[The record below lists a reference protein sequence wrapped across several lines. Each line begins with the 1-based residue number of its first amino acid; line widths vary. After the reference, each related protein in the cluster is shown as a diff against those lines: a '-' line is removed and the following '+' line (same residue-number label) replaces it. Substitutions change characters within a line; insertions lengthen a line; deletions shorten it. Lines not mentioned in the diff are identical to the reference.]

1 MNTTIS
7 TVHLKKTAEE
17 MAAVMV
23 KHKVMGTS
31 TKEIWNDYEV
41 SEFVNS
47 IVREAEDKNRDNP
60 FHVLDYPRTK
70 VRIVINFDYHDLE
83 DSAGNIIRDAS
94 LRDVVAID
102 HPYVNRDIDYEALSQ
117 ELGAVAGIFV

>member
-1 MNTTIS
+1 MKTTIS

-17 MAAVMV
+17 MAEVMV

-31 TKEIWNDYEV
+31 TKKIWNDYEV

-47 IVREAEDKNRDNP
+47 IVSEAEDEDRFGP

-70 VRIVINFDYHDLE
+70 VRIVINYDYHELE
-83 DSAGNIIRDAS
+83 DTAGNIVKDAF

-102 HPYVNRDIDYEALSQ
+102 YPYANRAIDYEALSQ

>member
-1 MNTTIS
+1 MKTTIN
-7 TVHLKKTAEE
+7 TVYLKKTAEE
-17 MAAVMV
+17 MAGIMV

-31 TKEIWNDYEV
+31 TRKIWNDYEV

-47 IVREAEDKNRDNP
+47 IVSEAEDETRDNP
-60 FHVLDYPRTK
+60 FHLLDYPRTK
-70 VRIVINFDYHDLE
+70 VRIVINYDYHELE
-83 DSAGNIIRDAS
+83 DAAGNIVKDVF

-102 HPYVNRDIDYEALSQ
+102 YPYANRAIDYEVLSQ